1 MRCSSVYR
9 LVELSGGWD
18 GPVIRTQV
26 YFLVLDGG
34 MVTLAIYTMNIAHPG
49 YLLGPILREKIVEK
63 EVESATSSRV

>member
-1 MRCSSVYR
+1 M
-9 LVELSGGWD
+9 
-18 GPVIRTQV
+18 